1 MISGNS
7 ARPFFGYAFV
17 ALGSM
22 ICAVHVRA
30 QLPFTM
36 AMAVG
41 ALSPIGLSQDTD
53 ANKQEHELVE
63 AVRRTPNDPALLLRL
78 GSLLAT
84 ENKLEE
90 SVAIFEKALKLRPG
104 DIETRRSMAT
114 IYWQL
119 GQLDTSRRNLE
130 IALKGKPDDP
140 LAMLLLGMVSEDLG
154 DHQRAAKLL
163 GDVLPLVRQRPET
176 IASLARAYYHLGER
190 EKAQKSLEML
200 SGHPSGP
207 EAAFE
212 GGRIAAEFKDYETA
226 EKIFLSIQTTYQ
238 NPALL
243 NYNLALAQFSAKRYE
258 QCAKTLES
266 SIGYGH
272 GTSDAYAL
280 LGWNY
285 AKQDHLPEMMQ
296 AFEQAINLEPA
307 NPTHFLDLGEALI
320 EKRNYP
326 TAIEVAQEAI
336 KRFPSSSRAYSLK
349 GSAELKMYLLTE
361 ALKSYAKAAELDPRD
376 PRAAL
381 GLALTH
387 WNMDHTDEA
396 AKAFEDAARRFP
408 DNAFVLLKYAL
419 FLLNAPGERDAAQ
432 DTGIRS
438 LLKKS
443 ETLDAS
449 DAETHFQLGNLAMKE
464 NKYDEA
470 LTELQTAAKLDPEL
484 SKVHL
489 VLARLYRRAGREEQ
503 AEKETQLHRKLKAQ
517 EEQST
522 DVNAAIG
529 TRHP

>member
-90 SVAIFEKALKLRPG
+90 SVSIFEKALKLRPG

-176 IASLARAYYHLGER
+176 IDSLARAYYHLGER

-200 SGHPSGP
+200 AGHASGP
-207 EAAFE
+207 EAA
-212 GGRIAAEFKDYETA
+212 
-226 EKIFLSIQTTYQ
+226 
-238 NPALL
+238 
-243 NYNLALAQFSAKRYE
+243 
-258 QCAKTLES
+258 
-266 SIGYGH
+266 
-272 GTSDAYAL
+272 
-280 LGWNY
+280 
-285 AKQDHLPEMMQ
+285 
-296 AFEQAINLEPA
+296 
-307 NPTHFLDLGEALI
+307 
-320 EKRNYP
+320 
-326 TAIEVAQEAI
+326 
-336 KRFPSSSRAYSLK
+336 
-349 GSAELKMYLLTE
+349 
-361 ALKSYAKAAELDPRD
+361 
-376 PRAAL
+376 
-381 GLALTH
+381 
-387 WNMDHTDEA
+387 
-396 AKAFEDAARRFP
+396 
-408 DNAFVLLKYAL
+408 
-419 FLLNAPGERDAAQ
+419 
-432 DTGIRS
+432 
-438 LLKKS
+438 
-443 ETLDAS
+443 
-449 DAETHFQLGNLAMKE
+449 
-464 NKYDEA
+464 
-470 LTELQTAAKLDPEL
+470 
-484 SKVHL
+484 
-489 VLARLYRRAGREEQ
+489 
-503 AEKETQLHRKLKAQ
+503 
-517 EEQST
+517 
-522 DVNAAIG
+522 
-529 TRHP
+529 

>member
-1 MISGNS
+1 MISGIS
-7 ARPFFGYAFV
+7 ARPFFVYAFV

-30 QLPFTM
+30 QLPFTT

-41 ALSPIGLSQDTD
+41 TPSPIGLSQDTD

-200 SGHPSGP
+200 AGHPSGP

-226 EKIFLSIQTTYQ
+226 EKIFLSIQTTYRD
-238 NPALL
+238 PALL

-272 GTSDAYAL
+272 GTSEAYAL

-285 AKQDHLPEMMQ
+285 ARQDRLPEMMQ
-296 AFEQAINLEPA
+296 AFEQAINLEPL

-349 GSAELKMYLLTE
+349 GSA
-361 ALKSYAKAAELDPRD
+361 
-376 PRAAL
+376 
-381 GLALTH
+381 
-387 WNMDHTDEA
+387 
-396 AKAFEDAARRFP
+396 
-408 DNAFVLLKYAL
+408 
-419 FLLNAPGERDAAQ
+419 
-432 DTGIRS
+432 
-438 LLKKS
+438 
-443 ETLDAS
+443 
-449 DAETHFQLGNLAMKE
+449 
-464 NKYDEA
+464 
-470 LTELQTAAKLDPEL
+470 
-484 SKVHL
+484 
-489 VLARLYRRAGREEQ
+489 
-503 AEKETQLHRKLKAQ
+503 
-517 EEQST
+517 
-522 DVNAAIG
+522 
-529 TRHP
+529 